1 MILWSFQIS
10 YVGTL
15 LGIYF
20 FTRIS
25 SISFS
30 AITFALASLF
40 QFLIRVE
47 CVLESN
53 LVPLHRVYVG
63 SPNSWMLLL
72 LKLNFICL
80 ISIILWY
87 CTGLSLIVYFFRII
101 ILVFIFH
108 LCRFKIWFWILIFI
122 ISFSTFLPIIFIEN
136 VDLTVFNLAPN
147 FMKFGCLAYC
157 VSLLLLISL
166 KTEITIQSINIFLFW
181 ILIILLLNLIIV
193 ICKALSSIGGLNK
206 KNLILI
212 SHLLEHCRSFICF
225 DHSFVALVY
234 FFYIFLLAFEDLSC
248 KSWIFI
254 RFILVCHLV
263 KKLEP
268 FLFLRI
274 EC

>member
-10 YVGTL
+10 NVGTL

-101 ILVFIFH
+101 ILVFIFY

-122 ISFSTFLPIIFIEN
+122 ISFSTFLPVIFIEN
-136 VDLTVFNLAPN
+136 VDLTIFN
-147 FMKFGCLAYC
+147 
-157 VSLLLLISL
+157 
-166 KTEITIQSINIFLFW
+166 SI
-181 ILIILLLNLIIV
+181 
-193 ICKALSSIGGLNK
+193 
-206 KNLILI
+206 
-212 SHLLEHCRSFICF
+212 
-225 DHSFVALVY
+225 
-234 FFYIFLLAFEDLSC
+234 
-248 KSWIFI
+248 
-254 RFILVCHLV
+254 
-263 KKLEP
+263 
-268 FLFLRI
+268 
-274 EC
+274 

>member
-10 YVGTL
+10 NVGTL

-30 AITFALASLF
+30 AIAFALTSLF

-87 CTGLSLIVYFFRII
+87 CTSLSLIVYFFRII

-122 ISFSTFLPIIFIEN
+122 ICFSTFLPIIFIKN

-166 KTEITIQSINIFLFW
+166 KTEITIQSIKIFLFW

-193 ICKALSSIGGLNK
+193 ICKTLSSIGSLNQK
-206 KNLILI
+206 KFNFNI
-212 SHLLEHCRSFICF
+212 SLTWALSELYLFWSFIC
-225 DHSFVALVY
+225 SFSLFFLY
-234 FFYIFLLAFEDLSC
+234 FSISFWGFVL
-248 KSWIFI
+248 
-254 RFILVCHLV
+254 
-263 KKLEP
+263 
-268 FLFLRI
+268 
-274 EC
+274 